1 MPCLEIIE
9 EAMMECISFESG
21 RHDLSTPP
29 PPPTGHPRGTHGA
42 PAQVTRTG
50 HPALTAVSSIN

>member
-29 PPPTGHPRGTHGA
+29 PPPTGHP
-42 PAQVTRTG
+42 QVTRTG